1 MPTTKQKYV
10 LSQRHQLIDLNK
22 TYKNFKLQFQ
32 VVSTES
38 NKDFHAIVLN
48 QEQLDGTT
56 DLQNVEMKL
65 AKGRI
70 GGTIVADNDKYQNYF
85 LVLKSILP
93 QDNTEVEVTTNIEEV
108 EPKAPVEEPPVPPPE
123 EPATTTEGYAGSSET
138 ATGVTQAKTTRPLFQ
153 KPWFWLVLFVLV
165 AGGAYYYYFY
175 IYKKNAVVTLSSG
188 TATPSAMT
196 TAMAPPLPMMQ
207 SSCAE
212 TMGSLGA
219 EVVSSVIETTSDIVA
234 DMADA
239 VGSGVGTV
247 PVVAMTTGRGA
258 KKATSSKQN
267 LYNKLS
273 EIA

>member
-32 VVSTES
+32 VNSTEP

-56 DLQNVEMKL
+56 ELQNVEMKL

-93 QDNTEVEVTTNIEEV
+93 QDNTEVEVTTTIEEV
-108 EPKAPVEEPPVPPPE
+108 EPKPPVVEEQAPSEKENEAKE
-123 EPATTTEGYAGSSET
+123 EYTAQNATSSDQAST
-138 ATGVTQAKTTRPLFQ
+138 ARSLLRT
-153 KPWFWLVLFVLV
+153 PWFWLLVFILV
-165 AGGAYYYYFY
+165 AGGAYYYFT
-175 IYKKNAVVTLSSG
+175 IYKKSLPVDVSAPKPILTEQCPTALPVTPTVAAASIDAAMDTSSA
-188 TATPSAMT
+188 ATT
-196 TAMAPPLPMMQ
+196 
-207 SSCAE
+207 
-212 TMGSLGA
+212 
-219 EVVSSVIETTSDIVA
+219 VA
-234 DMADA
+234 
-239 VGSGVGTV
+239 
-247 PVVAMTTGRGA
+247 RG
-258 KKATSSKQN
+258 KKAAAATAANSSKQT

>member
-108 EPKAPVEEPPVPPPE
+108 EPKAPVEEPSVPTPE
-123 EPATTTEGYAGSSET
+123 EPATTTEGYTGSSET
-138 ATGVTQAKTTRPLFQ
+138 ATGVTPAKTMRPLFQ

-175 IYKKNAVVTLSSG
+175 VYKKNAVATLPSA
-188 TATPSAMT
+188 TATAMT
-196 TAMAPPLPMMQ
+196 TTPTLPMMQ
-207 SSCAE
+207 SSSPE
-212 TMGSLGA
+212 TMGSVGA
-219 EVVSSVIETTSDIVA
+219 EVVSSVIESTSNIVA

-239 VGSGVGTV
+239 VGSA
-247 PVVAMTTGRGA
+247 PLVAMTTGRGGA

>member
-138 ATGVTQAKTTRPLFQ
+138 ASGATQAKTTRPLLQ
-153 KPWFWLVLFVLV
+153 KPWFWLVLFVLL

-175 IYKKNAVVTLSSG
+175 IYKKNSAVAL
-188 TATPSAMT
+188 PSATASSMT
-196 TAMAPPLPMMQ
+196 TATAPTLPMMQ

-212 TMGSLGA
+212 TMGA
-219 EVVSSVIETTSDIVA
+219 EVVSSVIETSSDIVA
-234 DMADA
+234 DMAGTTCSA
-239 VGSGVGTV
+239 TGTV

-258 KKATSSKQN
+258 KKGTSSKQN

>member
-93 QDNTEVEVTTNIEEV
+93 QDNTEVEVTTTIEEV
-108 EPKAPVEEPPVPPPE
+108 EPKEPTP
-123 EPATTTEGYAGSSET
+123 TTSTSDGSAAKEGYTEAQP
-138 ATGVTQAKTTRPLFQ
+138 QAQENTTPSPSTRPPLFRN
-153 KPWFWLVLFVLV
+153 PWFWLVIAVLLV
-165 AGGAYYYYFY
+165 GGAYYYYFY
-175 IYKKNAVVTLSSG
+175 IYQKPTTLSLPIPQSVVE
-188 TATPSAMT
+188 AAVECPIVDVKSAVAPSIPLIPEITPS
-196 TAMAPPLPMMQ
+196 
-207 SSCAE
+207 E
-212 TMGSLGA
+212 TGTELGN
-219 EVVSSVIETTSDIVA
+219 VVS
-234 DMADA
+234 
-239 VGSGVGTV
+239 
-247 PVVAMTTGRGA
+247 GRG
-258 KKATSSKQN
+258 KKTSSKQT
-267 LYNKLS
+267 LYNKLT

>member
-10 LSQRHQLIDLNK
+10 LTQRHQLIDLNK

-93 QDNTEVEVTTNIEEV
+93 QDNTEVEVTTTIEEV
-108 EPKAPVEEPPVPPPE
+108 EPKAPTPSPPPPE
-123 EPATTTEGYAGSSET
+123 EQPKEDFVEPTSTPTSTPNPSTSPST
-138 ATGVTQAKTTRPLFQ
+138 ARTLLQ
-153 KPWFWLVLFVLV
+153 KPWFWLLLLVLV
-165 AGGAYYYYFY
+165 AGGAYYYYVY
-175 IYKKNAVVTLSSG
+175 IYKKNVGVPSIPQAVEKTFDATPTMVQNTVSDVLSQAPLVATSGIDVGVGSVSDMVVDAPVQVGGTVG
-188 TATPSAMT
+188 TAK
-196 TAMAPPLPMMQ
+196 
-207 SSCAE
+207 
-212 TMGSLGA
+212 G
-219 EVVSSVIETTSDIVA
+219 
-234 DMADA
+234 
-239 VGSGVGTV
+239 
-247 PVVAMTTGRGA
+247 
-258 KKATSSKQN
+258 KKTSSKQN

>member
-93 QDNTEVEVTTNIEEV
+93 QDNTEVEVTTTIEEV
-108 EPKAPVEEPPVPPPE
+108 EPK
-123 EPATTTEGYAGSSET
+123 EPAPPSSSTSEGSTAKEGYTEAQPPAQENTTPSSST
-138 ATGVTQAKTTRPLFQ
+138 SARPPLFRN
-153 KPWFWLVLFVLV
+153 PWFWLVIAVLLV
-165 AGGAYYYYFY
+165 GGAYYYYFY
-175 IYKKNAVVTLSSG
+175 IYQKPTTLSLPAMPQKVEAVMDCP
-188 TATPSAMT
+188 TVDVTAVAPPATPLIPEIT
-196 TAMAPPLPMMQ
+196 TSEAG
-207 SSCAE
+207 
-212 TMGSLGA
+212 TDMGG
-219 EVVSSVIETTSDIVA
+219 VVS
-234 DMADA
+234 
-239 VGSGVGTV
+239 
-247 PVVAMTTGRGA
+247 GRG
-258 KKATSSKQN
+258 KKTSSKQN
-267 LYNKLS
+267 LYNKLT

>member
-93 QDNTEVEVTTNIEEV
+93 QDNTEVEVTTTIEEV
-108 EPKAPVEEPPVPPPE
+108 EPKPPTPSPPTPE
-123 EPATTTEGYAGSSET
+123 EQPKEDYVEATSTPNSTPNPSSSSAST
-138 ATGVTQAKTTRPLFQ
+138 ARTLLQ
-153 KPWFWLVLFVLV
+153 KPWFWLLLFVLV
-165 AGGAYYYYFY
+165 AGGAYYYFY
-175 IYKKNAVVTLSSG
+175 VYKKSGLLPSIPQAVEKTFDGTTPLVQSTASDVLSQAPLVAASG
-188 TATPSAMT
+188 IDVGVGG
-196 TAMAPPLPMMQ
+196 
-207 SSCAE
+207 
-212 TMGSLGA
+212 GS
-219 EVVSSVIETTSDIVA
+219 VSDIVM
-234 DMADA
+234 DVPVQ
-239 VGSGVGTV
+239 VGGTVGT
-247 PVVAMTTGRGA
+247 AGA
-258 KKATSSKQN
+258 AKGKKTSSKQN